1 MLNYCTPQTLNLE
14 LPIGYA
20 WVVNSLPVLLLL
32 ILTAALPVVLLFL
45 WYNVERCP
53 LSTGWFL
60 LFLIGGG
67 ASMFTALALQALV
80 SRLSGASAG
89 GIGGLLF
96 STFCRIA
103 ATEELSR
110 LLIFLIL
117 FPLARIRG
125 ENAALRGSAAGLI
138 AGLGFALVESA
149 SYGASDAGIAL
160 LRTVTSAPLHGACGQ
175 RVGAALAGRED
186 GFFLSFLRFLS
197 AVAIHGTYNLM
208 ILNSGVLAVMAVL
221 AALCALASSILSI
234 RAGLG

>member
-1 MLNYCTPQTLNLE
+1 MF
-14 LPIGYA
+14 
-20 WVVNSLPVLLLL
+20 
-32 ILTAALPVVLLFL
+32 AALV
-45 WYNVERCP
+45 
-53 LSTGWFL
+53 
-60 LFLIGGG
+60 
-67 ASMFTALALQALV
+67 LQALV

-89 GIGGLLF
+89 GGMGALLF

-125 ENAALRGSAAGLI
+125 ENAVLRGSAAGLV

-149 SYGASDAGIAL
+149 SYGASDAGVAL

-175 RVGAALAGRED
+175 RVGAALAGREE
-186 GFFLSFLRFLS
+186 GFPLSFARFLS

-234 RAGLG
+234 RSGLKGGES